1 MAVLRELRRQGRQII
16 VSLFGVVFIGYFAF
30 HAIEGDRG
38 LRAYFAL
45 THKTR
50 LAQLELERLHTQR
63 EILEHRVDLLRP
75 DGLDLDMLEER
86 AHEVL
91 GLVHE
96 DEVVVLLNDKAR

>member
-1 MAVLRELRRQGRQII
+1 MAVLRELRRQGRQIA
-16 VSLFGVVFIGYFAF
+16 VSLLGVTFIGYFAF

-45 THKTR
+45 MHR
-50 LAQLELERLHTQR
+50 MHLAQNELGQLRAQRQVIER
-63 EILEHRVDLLRP
+63 RVSLLRP

-91 GLVHE
+91 GFVHD
-96 DEVVVLLNDKAR
+96 DEVVVLLDNTTR